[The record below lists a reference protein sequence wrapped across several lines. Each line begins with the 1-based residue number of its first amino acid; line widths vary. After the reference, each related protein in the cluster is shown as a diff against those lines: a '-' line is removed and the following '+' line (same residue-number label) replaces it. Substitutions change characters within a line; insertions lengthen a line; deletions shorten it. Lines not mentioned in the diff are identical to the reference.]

1 MSFADPVSLTI
12 VTGLLMVVGLVGI
25 VVPVV
30 PGLLLT
36 VAATL
41 LWAYAHPAPGAWV
54 VFWVAV
60 VLYAAGVVTQY
71 LLPGRKMRRE
81 RVGTSTMLLA
91 VLLGIVGFFVIPV
104 VGALVGFVLGIFLVE
119 LTRRQDR
126 SAAWTST
133 KAALVAVLH
142 SMGIELLA
150 GLAILLTW
158 IIGLIVL
165 GPG

>member
-1 MSFADPVSLTI
+1 M
-12 VTGLLMVVGLVGI
+12 
-25 VVPVV
+25 
-30 PGLLLT
+30 
-36 VAATL
+36 
-41 LWAYAHPAPGAWV
+41 
-54 VFWVAV
+54 
-60 VLYAAGVVTQY
+60 
-71 LLPGRKMRRE
+71 
-81 RVGTSTMLLA
+81 
-91 VLLGIVGFFVIPV
+91 
-104 VGALVGFVLGIFLVE
+104 
-119 LTRRQDR
+119 TRRQDR

>member
-12 VTGLLMVVGLVGI
+12 VTGLLMVAGLVGI

-81 RVGTSTMLLA
+81 GVGTSTMLLA
-91 VLLGIVGFFVIPV
+91 VLLGLSLIHISEP
-104 VGALVGFVLGIFLVE
+104 
-119 LTRRQDR
+119 TR
-126 SAAWTST
+126 
-133 KAALVAVLH
+133 
-142 SMGIELLA
+142 
-150 GLAILLTW
+150 
-158 IIGLIVL
+158 
-165 GPG
+165 PY